1 MIPYGIHFIFSY
13 CELFPITHINL
24 LKHCAT
30 LSTCVRILQN
40 YKYIYIILRDYIFME
55 LSEEIICQY

>member
-1 MIPYGIHFIFSY
+1 MIPYGISFISLY

-55 LSEEIICQY
+55 LSEEIISQY